1 MVDIKKLVKDVLML
15 VMQPAKAWLLVS
27 RKVDR
32 GAMTNTFLLPLI
44 AFSGIA
50 VFVGKVFGSGFEGA
64 SFFPAAVRMVVVF
77 FAMFLS
83 YYLSA
88 LVIHKFSQNYTPA
101 TAKNSDLLTGYSMV
115 IVLLLES
122 CLGLFPN
129 FRIIA
134 WIAQFYTVK
143 IVWDGA
149 AVLMRIHEERRL
161 LFTMVVS
168 VIIIVMP
175 LLMGRIMSA
184 LSVNLF

>member
-1 MVDIKKLVKDVLML
+1 MIDIKRLVKDVLML
-15 VMQPAKAWLLVS
+15 VMQPAKAWLLIS
-27 RKVDR
+27 RKADR
-32 GAMTNTFLLPLI
+32 VAMTKSFLLPLML
-44 AFSGIA
+44 FSSVA
-50 VFVGKVFGSGFEGA
+50 VFVGKIFDSGFEGA
-64 SFFPAAVRMVVVF
+64 SFLPAAVRMVVVF

-88 LVIHKFSQNYTPA
+88 LIIHKYSQNYTPT
-101 TAKNSDLLTGYSMV
+101 TAKRSDLLVGYSMV

-161 LFTMVVS
+161 LFTMVIS

-175 LLMGRIMSA
+175 LLLGRIMSA